1 MSKKILAL
9 DLGITSC
16 GFSVSEEISKQSF
29 ALLDYGVVMRDNPSE
44 GSTQKERSIYKQSRS
59 LIDKKHN
66 RIQKIRDLFIQFNLP
81 FKDQKY
87 YDIWYLRANKSFNER
102 LSNDELFA
110 LFRFFA
116 KHRGYKS
123 LKIED
128 LIAELEAK
136 EKIGDCES
144 GEIIPPKDLEKF
156 SETLAY
162 LDALKCQHK
171 DKTASQI
178 IWELEASSSNPTFRN
193 HNNYRYMIRRED
205 VAKEIDMIIR
215 AQQTLGLFADLS
227 TAEIFINLTKEIIL
241 DQAPVRLND
250 ALIGNC
256 TIYKDQKCAPIYSLS
271 YDLFNAYK
279 LINDL
284 KINGASATAEQ
295 KENLV
300 NFVNS
305 KITERKNFIGLSVK
319 EFKTILGYHDEA
331 IKINNNGEYR
341 TVKGK
346 KELNYLVKFT
356 FVSKMSKFD
365 IEILSALWEHSNRSY
380 IFDEIATIIQHNID
394 PTDMLK
400 AFKNLF
406 DSSGFTFDDT
416 SVQEFAL
423 SIFKE
428 KKAGTGNYSFKALN
442 DLNALLLEGKNESEA
457 KEIFGISKAE
467 NYAKF
472 SKGIKYLHLDQ
483 YEKDESI
490 ISNHIVKSIASWAI
504 RVIKDLHEK
513 HGPFDQF
520 NIESTREL
528 SQPDDVKR
536 QIKSSNDANEKEWQ
550 ELISKYTKHAEQKG
564 INLKQNSSYVLKLKL
579 WEQQK
584 FFGIYS
590 HLPLSLDDVLSEK
603 TEIEH
608 IVPRAC
614 GGSNAEYNKALDV
627 KNENMQKGNRLPLD
641 YLHDNKRQV
650 FIDFV
655 QRLKNDGA
663 INFKKFKNLMAE
675 SLDDSYKEAKDT
687 ISLHATSYAE
697 KLLGEVIKRY
707 YPFHDKTK
715 AQNGIGV
722 MHISGRATSYLRRI
736 LSIDNKSRDT
746 NFHHA
751 EDAILLS
758 VMSRSYLQ
766 NISTNFTENYAKTVQ
781 EAKDNFKKIVPL
793 IDGANPNEIFSH
805 LRDSYNKEIE
815 TNPFYTAMDGSLR
828 VPSYWV
834 SKKPIGTKA
843 HNETIQSK
851 KNLAYYVP
859 IANLLGKIKPNH
871 KMHIDDFREKFNS
884 EVYEKIQVV
893 HDNPNDFTAKAFLK
907 RRDEVISL
915 LNRANFIT
923 SKDEQSE
930 IDKEL
935 RRVYNAPILD
945 FLGKTIRRVK
955 RVGEDASIEVRGGLA
970 YTAPS
975 LVSMRCSLG
984 GKDKFVISRIDIR
997 AYAKA
1002 TQTKA
1007 HEIDVFNNDLIEIYV
1022 LKAKIVEFKIIGIL
1036 KGFTESKGGR
1046 ANIRNPKFPSLKE
1059 KQPKLF
1065 QSECSIGSMCGI
1077 KKYKIDASGRVL
1089 GYHYLGKVM
1098 DGTTELFSPVVA
1110 YKKLL

>member
-16 GFSVSEEISKQSF
+16 GFSVTHEISKQNYS
-29 ALLDYGVVMRDNPSE
+29 LLDYGVVMRDNPSE
-44 GSTQKERSIYKQSRS
+44 SGTQKERSGYKQSRS
-59 LIDKKHN
+59 LKKKKHD
-66 RIQKIRDLFIQFNLP
+66 RIQKIRELFQQFNLS
-81 FKDQKY
+81 FKDQKL
-87 YDIWYLRANKSFNER
+87 YDVWHLRAVKSFSER

-136 EKIGDCES
+136 EKISDCES
-144 GEIIPPKDLEKF
+144 GEITPPKDLEKF

-162 LDALKCQHK
+162 LDALKCKYK
-171 DKTASQI
+171 DKTAAQI
-178 IWELEASSSNPTFRN
+178 IWELESTSDNPTFRN

-215 AQQTLGLFADLS
+215 AQHTFGLFVDLS
-227 TAEIFINLTKEIIL
+227 TMETFIDLAKIIIL
-241 DQAPVRLND
+241 DQAPVWLND

-256 TIYKDQKCAPIYSLS
+256 TIYKDQKCAPLYSLS

-284 KINGASATAEQ
+284 KINGVSATIEQ
-295 KENLV
+295 KGNLV

-305 KITERKNFIGLSVK
+305 KIAEQKNFIGLSVK
-319 EFKTILGYHDEA
+319 ELKTILGYHDEA
-331 IKINNNGEYR
+331 IKVNNSGEYR
-341 TVKGK
+341 TIKGK

-356 FVSKMSKFD
+356 FVSKLSKFD
-365 IEILSALWEHSNRSY
+365 AEILSMLWKHPNRTS
-380 IFDEIATIIQHNID
+380 IFDEIATIIQRNID

-400 AFKNLF
+400 AFKNLL
-406 DSSGFTFDDT
+406 DSSGFALSDD
-416 SVQEFAL
+416 SVREFAL

-467 NYAKF
+467 NYASF
-472 SKGIKYLHLDQ
+472 SKGIKYLHIDQ
-483 YEKDESI
+483 YEKDELI
-490 ISNHIVKSIASWAI
+490 VSNHIVKSIASWAI
-504 RVIKDLHEK
+504 RVIKDLHDK
-513 HGPFDQF
+513 YGPFDQI

-550 ELISKYTKHAEQKG
+550 ELIGKYLKHAEQKG

-590 HLPLSLDDVLSEK
+590 HLPLSLDDILSEK

-614 GGSNAEYNKALDV
+614 GGNNAEYNKALDV

-641 YLHDNKRQV
+641 YLHDDKRQI

-655 QRLKNDGA
+655 QQLKNGGA

-675 SLDDSYKEAKDT
+675 SLDESYKEAKDT

-707 YPFHDKTK
+707 YPFNDETK
-715 AQNGIGV
+715 RQNGIGV

-766 NISTNFTENYAKTVQ
+766 NISTNFTENYTKTVQ
-781 EAKDNFKKIVPL
+781 EAKENFKKIVPL

-815 TNPFYTAMDGSLR
+815 TNPFYTAVDGSLR

-859 IANLLGKIKPNH
+859 VSSLMGKIKPNH
-871 KMHIDDFREKFNS
+871 KMHIDDFREKFNA
-884 EVYEKIQVV
+884 EVYEKLQVV
-893 HDNPNDFTAKAFLK
+893 HDNPNDYTAKAFL
-907 RRDEVISL
+907 RRQDEIITI

-935 RRVYNAPILD
+935 RSAYNAPIQD
-945 FLGKTIRRVK
+945 VNGNPMRRVK

-975 LVSMRCSLG
+975 LLSMRCSYS
-984 GKDKFVISRIDIR
+984 GKNKFVLSRIDIR
-997 AYAKA
+997 AFA
-1002 TQTKA
+1002 TVAQTKA
-1007 HEIDVFNNDLIEIYV
+1007 NEIDIFNNDLIEIYV
-1022 LKAKIVEFKIIGIL
+1022 LKAKAVEFKIIGIL
-1036 KGFTESKGGR
+1036 KGFTESGGGR
-1046 ANIRNPKFPSLKE
+1046 IKMRNPKYPSLKE
-1059 KQPKLF
+1059 MQPKIF
-1065 QSECSIGSMCGI
+1065 TNDISIGSMCGI
-1077 KKYKIDASGRVL
+1077 KKYKTDASGRVL
-1089 GYHYLGKVM
+1089 GYHYVGKIM

>member
-16 GFSVSEEISKQSF
+16 GFSVSDEISKQNFS
-29 ALLDYGVVMRDNPSE
+29 LLDYGVVMRDNPSE
-44 GSTQKERSIYKQSRS
+44 SGTQKERSSYKQSRS
-59 LIDKKHN
+59 LKKKKHN
-66 RIQKIRDLFIQFNLP
+66 RIQKIRDLFQQFNLP
-81 FKDQKY
+81 FKDQKH
-87 YDIWYLRANKSFNER
+87 YDVWHLRAVKSFRER

-128 LIAELEAK
+128 LIAELEAR

-144 GEIIPPKDLEKF
+144 GEITPPKDLEKF

-162 LDALKCQHK
+162 LDALKCKFK
-171 DKTASQI
+171 DKTAAQI
-178 IWELEASSSNPTFRN
+178 IWELESTSANPTFRN

-205 VAKEIDMIIR
+205 IAKEIKSIIL
-215 AQQTLGLFADLS
+215 AQQTFGLFAEHLS
-227 TAEIFINLTKEIIL
+227 AENFIDSAKEIIL

-256 TIYKDQKCAPIYSLS
+256 TIYRDQKCAPLYSLS
-271 YDLFNAYK
+271 YDLFNTYK
-279 LINDL
+279 LIGDL
-284 KINGASATAEQ
+284 KINGTSITAEQ
-295 KENLV
+295 KESLR
-300 NFVNS
+300 NFIHS
-305 KITERKNFIGLSVK
+305 KIAEHKSFIGLSVK
-319 EFKTILGYHDEA
+319 ELKNILGYHDEI
-331 IKINNNGEYR
+331 IKVNNSGEYR
-341 TVKGK
+341 TIKGK
-346 KELNYLVKFT
+346 KELNYLLKFT
-356 FVSKMSKFD
+356 FVSKFSNFD
-365 IEILSALWEHSNRSY
+365 PQILSMLWEHPSRIQ
-380 IFDEIATIIQHNID
+380 IFDQLALIIQRNID

-406 DSSGFTFDDT
+406 DTSGLVLSDD
-416 SVQEFAL
+416 VVRDFAL

-457 KEIFGISKAE
+457 KEILGISKSE
-467 NYAKF
+467 NYADF
-472 SKGIKYLHLDQ
+472 SKGIKYLYIEQ
-483 YEKDESI
+483 YEKNESP

-504 RVIKDLHEK
+504 RVIKDLHDK
-513 HGPFDQF
+513 YGPFDQI

-550 ELISKYTKHAEQKG
+550 KLIDKYTEHAQQKG

-590 HLPLSLDDVLSEK
+590 HLPLGLDDVLSDK

-614 GGSNAEYNKALDV
+614 GGSNAEYNKAIDL

-641 YLHDNKRQV
+641 YLHDEKRHI

-655 QRLKNDGA
+655 QQLKNEGA

-675 SLDDSYKEAKDT
+675 SLDTTYTEAKDT

-707 YPFHDKTK
+707 YPFTDETK
-715 AQNGIGV
+715 RQNGIGV

-781 EAKDNFKKIVPL
+781 EAKENFKKIVPL
-793 IDGANPNEIFSH
+793 IDGANPNEIFAH

-815 TNPFYTAMDGSLR
+815 TNPFYMAVDGSLR

-859 IANLLGKIKPNH
+859 VSSLLGRIKPNH
-871 KMHIDDFREKFNS
+871 KMCVDDFREKFNT
-884 EVYEKIQVV
+884 EVYEKLQIVR
-893 HDNPNDFTAKAFLK
+893 DNPNDYTAKAFLK
-907 RRDEVISL
+907 RRDEIIAI

-935 RRVYNAPILD
+935 RSAYNAPILD
-945 FLGKTIRRVK
+945 FLGNTIRRVK

-975 LVSMRCSLG
+975 LVSMRCSYSG
-984 GKDKFVISRIDIR
+984 NNKFALSRIDIR
-997 AYAKA
+997 AFA
-1002 TQTKA
+1002 TAAQTKA
-1007 HEIDVFNNDLIEIYV
+1007 NEIDIFNNDLIEIYV
-1022 LKAKIVEFKIIGIL
+1022 LKAKAVEFKIIGIL

-1059 KQPKLF
+1059 KQPKVF
-1065 QSECSIGSMCGI
+1065 QSEISIGSMCGI
-1077 KKYKIDASGRVL
+1077 KKYKTDASGRVL
-1089 GYHYLGKVM
+1089 GYHYIGRVM
-1098 DGTTELFSPVVA
+1098 DNTTELFSPVVA
-1110 YKKLL
+1110 YRKLL